1 MAGGIKITAKETVW
15 AIIENT
21 KTGKI
26 RRYKTSNLVTTEGD
40 KAYAYKVC
48 GQKTDFDDNPALR
61 LGTSSDDPS
70 KDDSDVHE
78 YIDSSAN
85 AIDDGYPVA
94 DSSDE
99 NNPDRGE
106 NVVTWKI
113 SYDKGAIV
121 TDHLRECAI
130 VDDGSNPS
138 KALNRFVWDDDI
150 QVTADDTLTVYVNH
164 EFKGS

>member
-1 MAGGIKITAKETVW
+1 MSKINITAKETIW
-15 AIIENT
+15 AIIKNE

-26 RRYKTSNLVTTEGD
+26 RKYHTSNLVTKEGD

-61 LGTSSDDPS
+61 LGTSSDSPS
-70 KDDSDVHE
+70 KDDTDVHE
-78 YIDSSAN
+78 YIDGSAHS
-85 AIDDGYPVA
+85 IDDGYPVA
-94 DSSDE
+94 NSSDS

-121 TDHLRECAI
+121 TDNLRECAI
-130 VDDGSNPS
+130 VDNGDDPK

-150 QVTADDTLTVYVNH
+150 KVTSDDTLTVYVNH